1 MNITFWIM
9 LLLASALTT
18 IAYTKNPLLT
28 LEGLKAGGKLF
39 WDILPAMILAFVA
52 AGMITK
58 VLPRELLTR
67 WMGEGSGFRGL
78 IVASLAGSLTPGGPF
93 IQFPIV
99 AALLKSGAGIAP
111 MMAYVSAW
119 SLLGLNRFLVYEMP
133 LLGWKHSV
141 ARMAASMI
149 FPVIIGVLTRFVW
162 IRL

>member
-1 MNITFWIM
+1 MNVTSWIM
-9 LLLASALTT
+9 AFLAGLLILM
-18 IAYTKNPLLT
+18 AYVKNPSLPM
-28 LEGLKAGGKLF
+28 EGLKAGGKLF

-58 VLPRELLTR
+58 VLPRELLTQ

-78 IVASLAGSLTPGGPF
+78 VVASVAGSLTPGGPF

-111 MMAYVSAW
+111 LMTYVSAW
-119 SLLGLNRFLVYEMP
+119 ALLSVNRFLIFEMP
-133 LLGWKHSV
+133 ILGLKLSV
-141 ARMAASMI
+141 VRMAASLVFPIMI
-149 FPVIIGVLTRFVW
+149 GMLTRVIW